1 MIEKKTESE
10 VRKLT
15 VLKNRLKEVG
25 RKSESLP
32 LESVEELTEVA
43 RVLREITSEAINNGG
58 NINFEDLRK
67 LLVEKRS
74 FENN

>member
-1 MIEKKTESE
+1 MIEKKTEPKIRE
-10 VRKLT
+10 LT
-15 VLKNRLKEVG
+15 VLKNRFKEVE

-32 LESVEELTEVA
+32 LESVKELTEVA
-43 RVLREITSEAINNGG
+43 RVLREITSEAVNNGG

-67 LLVEKRS
+67 LLSEKRS